1 MTAFFIYTILFISS
15 LALKIGPL
23 SRSTHLGLVYLSTG
37 IFWPRTHYSIFL
49 TGPFSFSFSFF
60 LSFFLSFFF
69 FVLLHAHNVIHL
81 ASCNLFRS
89 NNFLALLAFIQ
100 AHSIYPI
107 MASFLYTEQILFYRF
122 PVGFGDRPV
131 MLFNSFRP
139 RWLLIYR
146 PIVGLE
152 LMILLFYS
160 PIKLTSLHRLRICCN
175 KKTLPVGTALTN
187 RKLMKKRSL

>member
-49 TGPFSFSFSFF
+49 TGPFSFFFSFF
-60 LSFFLSFFF
+60 LSCSLSFFLF
-69 FVLLHAHNVIHL
+69 YYMPITLSIL

-152 LMILLFYS
+152 LLILLFYS